1 MLQREGPLPNK
12 PTDLEEN
19 PKILL
24 LHEEKG

>member
-12 PTDLEEN
+12 QADLKEN

>member
-1 MLQREGPLPNK
+1 MSQREELLPNK
-12 PTDLEEN
+12 PVDLEEN